1 MAKNDVK
8 VEFVEVP
15 VEEEALAEVKDDRFS
30 TELINENAK
39 DGKVAMY
46 QLGDVKA
53 VADDDILFIW

>member
-15 VEEEALAEVKDDRFS
+15 VEEALAEVKDDRFS

-53 VADDDILFIW
+53 VADDAHSFIW